1 MKILGI
7 DFGIAKIGL
16 AIADNG
22 LAQPIGVI
30 EIGGGKRD
38 VGGEKIRKI
47 CQKYQIEKI
56 VVGLPEGRI
65 IDEIKEFGE
74 KLREITGLPV
84 VFQDETLTTKEAI
97 GKMIEAG
104 KKKKYRQEKED
115 AFAAAI
121 ILQSYLDKT

>member
-16 AIADNG
+16 AMADNG

-30 EIGGGKRD
+30 KNYRETLTKIAQIVEQKR
-38 VGGEKIRKI
+38 
-47 CQKYQIEKI
+47 IEKI
-56 VVGLPEGRI
+56 IIGVSEGKI
-65 IDEIKEFGE
+65 GQKAKEYGR
-74 KLREITGLPV
+74 KLEEITGV
-84 VFQDETLTTKEAI
+84 KVSFQDETLTTKEAVA
-97 GKMIEAG
+97 KMIEAG

-121 ILQSYLDKT
+121 ILQAYLDKQNV

>member
-1 MKILGI
+1 MRILGI

-30 EIGGGKRD
+30 KNHQKTLMKIAQLVEQKR
-38 VGGEKIRKI
+38 
-47 CQKYQIEKI
+47 IEKI
-56 VVGLPEGRI
+56 IIGVSEGKTGQRAREYGGKLEKITRI
-65 IDEIKEFGE
+65 KVF
-74 KLREITGLPV
+74 
-84 VFQDETLTTKEAI
+84 FQDETLTTKEAI
-97 GKMIEAG
+97 AKMIEAG

-121 ILQSYLDKT
+121 ILQTYLDKTNV